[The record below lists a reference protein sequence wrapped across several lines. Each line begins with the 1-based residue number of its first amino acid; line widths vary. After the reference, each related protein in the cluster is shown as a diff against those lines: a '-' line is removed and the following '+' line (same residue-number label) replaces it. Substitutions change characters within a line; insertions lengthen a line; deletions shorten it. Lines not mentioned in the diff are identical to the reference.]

1 MAKVTKKLAD
11 VRVGDVQV
19 HLHTVVEKH
28 ETQTHWTLVW
38 DDGQTETFDKATDP
52 AIETGQ

>member
-1 MAKVTKKLAD
+1 MAKVMKKLAD

-19 HLHTVVEKH
+19 HLHTLVEKV
-28 ETQTHWTLVW
+28 ETVTTWELTW
-38 DDGQTETFDKATDP
+38 DDGTQDTFDKASDP